1 MTLYD
6 FCMERGDE
14 TLLRE
19 WDQDKNIGKSP
30 ENITAKSRYRAFW
43 HCSAGHTWQSVVYSR
58 TSGCGCPYC
67 AGKKVWP
74 GDNDLASRFPQ
85 LAAQWYPD
93 KNGSLTPEAVTPYC
107 KLKVWWKCDA
117 GHEWQAAVQ
126 SCAQGG
132 GCPICANRV
141 ILKGYNDLATT
152 HPELAREW
160 DGEKNGTLRPT
171 DVFAGSLRRVWWKC
185 GRNPNHKWR
194 ISVADRA
201 GRGSSCPV
209 CQGRMVLAGDNDL
222 LSCFPHIAAEWDAEK
237 NRLSPQQVTAYS
249 RRIIFWRCPLG
260 HSYSAA
266 VMSRT
271 SHGTGCPYCSGRK
284 VLAGFNDLAALEP
297 QIAAQWHP
305 TLNGTLT
312 PEMVTVGS
320 RQRVYWEC
328 GEHHVWQAA
337 VYSRTG
343 PQKTGCPVCAGNYSA
358 KRKAR
363 YDAIMERARAE
374 SPIQE

>member
-85 LAAQWYPD
+85 LAAQWHPD
-93 KNGSLTPEAVTPYC
+93 KNGSLTPDAVAPHS

-126 SCAQGG
+126 SRAQGG

-152 HPELAREW
+152 HPELARE
-160 DGEKNGTLRPT
+160 
-171 DVFAGSLRRVWWKC
+171 
-185 GRNPNHKWR
+185 
-194 ISVADRA
+194 
-201 GRGSSCPV
+201 
-209 CQGRMVLAGDNDL
+209 
-222 LSCFPHIAAEWDAEK
+222 
-237 NRLSPQQVTAYS
+237 
-249 RRIIFWRCPLG
+249 
-260 HSYSAA
+260 
-266 VMSRT
+266 
-271 SHGTGCPYCSGRK
+271 
-284 VLAGFNDLAALEP
+284 
-297 QIAAQWHP
+297 
-305 TLNGTLT
+305 
-312 PEMVTVGS
+312 
-320 RQRVYWEC
+320 
-328 GEHHVWQAA
+328 
-337 VYSRTG
+337 
-343 PQKTGCPVCAGNYSA
+343 
-358 KRKAR
+358 
-363 YDAIMERARAE
+363 
-374 SPIQE
+374 